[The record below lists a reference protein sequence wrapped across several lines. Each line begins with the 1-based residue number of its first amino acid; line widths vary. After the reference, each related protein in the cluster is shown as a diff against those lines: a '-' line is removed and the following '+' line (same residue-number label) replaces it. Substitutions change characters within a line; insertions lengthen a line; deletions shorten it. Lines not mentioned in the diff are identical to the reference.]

1 MATFSDVVEQLKA
14 NNRSEAGR
22 DSIHT
27 REMRLTRETLENLID
42 ETTTLRENTSATQE
56 AVISQTDNQLT
67 PSQIEE
73 NEKNQNANDEK
84 NTTLLSKIAGGIG
97 GIAESGKKAAGTVGK
112 GLLGILKGTLLAG
125 LLIGVAKFLQSETFQ
140 KITKFLF
147 ETVMPALKEF
157 YDNVI
162 VPVGN
167 ALLEFFNTTVKPALI
182 GVKDFFMQDVFPFLK
197 DLIVNDIMPF
207 VKKVYG
213 DIIEPSLIA
222 LKDFF
227 MQDVFPALK
236 TFIKEDVIP
245 FINDAYD
252 NVIKPAFDS
261 IKEFVKNEL
270 FPAIGRAFKRLGE
283 IYDKLKPHLEKLKVF
298 LKETTLPILFETLR
312 ENFEIVKDIFS
323 KLADFLI
330 NVIDGDFT
338 AAFDNITDIGGL
350 IVKAIDNAIS
360 GVLKMFGL
368 EFEGNVSDVIGR
380 FFDSIFNK
388 IDNAINSVLQSVEN
402 TVRAIVGDTVADKI
416 FGELTESEK
425 AQREIVELQKT
436 IAEEREKIARGG
448 VLDVGISDEDNKK
461 IIADAQKRIA
471 EIEIEEKERLELL
484 KQSQQS
490 SNQNNAANQ
499 MNENNIQQQ
508 LRGGGP
514 PNMQT
519 IIAPQT
525 VASAPQTNNYST
537 PATTIVN
544 TDPIVQAAMG

>member
-1 MATFSDVVEQLKA
+1 MATFADVVEQLKV

-22 DSIHT
+22 DSTHT
-27 REMRLTRETLENLID
+27 REMRLTRETLENLTN
-42 ETTTLRENTSATQE
+42 ETISMRDSTSATQE
-56 AVISQTDNQLT
+56 AVISQTDSQPT

-73 NEKNQNANDEK
+73 QNKENNNADEK
-84 NTTLLSKIAGGIG
+84 TNTLLSKIAGGIG
-97 GIAESGKKAAGTVGK
+97 GIADAGKKAAGTVGK
-112 GLLGILKGTLLAG
+112 GLLGVLKGTLLAG
-125 LLIGVAKFLQSETFQ
+125 LFFAVAKFLQSETFK
-140 KITKFLF
+140 KITDFLVD
-147 ETVMPALKEF
+147 TVMPALKEF

-182 GVKDFFMQDVFPFLK
+182 GIKDFFMQDVFPFLK

-207 VKKVYG
+207 VKRVYN
-213 DIIEPSLIA
+213 DIIEPSLTA

-236 TFIKEDVIP
+236 TFIKDDVIP
-245 FINDAYD
+245 FINDAY
-252 NVIKPAFDS
+252 NNIIKPAFDG

-270 FPAIGRAFKRLGE
+270 FPALGRAFERLGE
-283 IYDKLKPHLEKLKVF
+283 IYDKLKPHLDKLFTF
-298 LKETTLPILFETLR
+298 LKETTLPILFETLQK
-312 ENFEIVKDIFS
+312 NFEVVKDIFS
-323 KLADFLI
+323 KLGDFLI

-338 AAFDNITDIGGL
+338 AAFGDLTDIGGL

-388 IDNAINSVLQSVEN
+388 INNAINGVLQSVEN
-402 TVRAIVGDTVADKI
+402 VVRSIAGDTIGDQI

-425 AQREIVELQKT
+425 AQREVVELQET
-436 IAEEREKIARGG
+436 IAKEREKIAKGG
-448 VLDVGISDEDNKK
+448 LLDVGMSDEDNKK
-461 IIADAQKRIA
+461 VIADAQKRIA
-471 EIEIEEKERLELL
+471 EIELQEKERLSLL
-484 KQSQQS
+484 QQS
-490 SNQNNAANQ
+490 NDQSDAAGQ

-514 PNMQT
+514 PNMQ
-519 IIAPQT
+519 IINAPADNRRIAT
-525 VASAPQTNNYST
+525 SNDYSAP
-537 PATTIVN
+537 AVTIVN
-544 TDPIVQAAMG
+544 TDPIVAGAMS